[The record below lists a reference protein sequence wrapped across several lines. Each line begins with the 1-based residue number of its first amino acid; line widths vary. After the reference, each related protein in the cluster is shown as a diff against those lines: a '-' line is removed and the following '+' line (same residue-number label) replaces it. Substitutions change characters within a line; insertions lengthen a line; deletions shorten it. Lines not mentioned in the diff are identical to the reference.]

1 MSSRS
6 RNTDDRRGVSPKVDV
21 MYSLKVDNLTYRTR
35 VEDLRRCFEKFG
47 SIGDI
52 YIPRDQFSRSSRGY
66 AFVRFSKK
74 RDAQD
79 ALERMDGT
87 DLDGREIRVQFA
99 RYGRASATDSREKQS
114 ETAVI
119 CIPVDL
125 TDQITRSRSRS
136 PRRSKHR
143 SRSNSRHRRSRSR
156 SSRHSRSKSASPS
169 KRSNRNENGERDQ
182 RQEKK

>member
-99 RYGRASATDSREKQS
+99 RYGRASATDSREK
-114 ETAVI
+114 VRHRR
-119 CIPVDL
+119 
-125 TDQITRSRSRS
+125 TRSRSRS

-156 SSRHSRSKSASPS
+156 SSRHSRSKSASP
-169 KRSNRNENGERDQ
+169 
-182 RQEKK
+182 